1 MCDGV
6 HSRSARR
13 GCSMTKASECT
24 KVNCNVKL
32 APCRDILRS
41 FYLYLLSKR
50 YALSLFLK
58 AAHGRDGDGKEN
70 ITTREQKERKNL
82 INQGT

>member
-13 GCSMTKASECT
+13 GCSMTKASEYT